1 MTIDYAKEYA
11 ESVINGDRIA
21 GKKVILSA
29 KRYLNDLKASENDNF
44 PYFYDVERANR
55 VNQFMEILPDPKTM
69 RSYPLADFQRFIVSN
84 MYGWWHKD
92 DPSKRRFRKAMLSM
106 ARKNGKSILI
116 SGFALYEF
124 LMGNSPAYSR
134 QIFCTANDRKQ
145 ANIVFTMIKKR
156 LNALRSREGDI
167 KRGTKVMRD
176 VIENLDDY
184 SYVRALS
191 RDTGTVDGF
200 EPHVGILD
208 EYAASKTTE
217 MMELLESGQA
227 LLDNSLILII
237 STAGFDLN
245 APMHTIEYP
254 YATKVLTGE
263 VKDDEYFAYIAEQDD
278 VAEVDDRSTW
288 IKSNPILA
296 VPELQD
302 QVYGYLDKR
311 WTEAKEK
318 GTRNAV
324 LVKNYNMWRQAEED
338 SYMDIDTWNAA
349 CIDPINIDGQR
360 VWIGIDVGK
369 SSDLYAISWLVPQEG
384 YWYADSYAFVATKYG
399 LDAKIKADRL
409 DYRRLEQMGQCEIT
423 QLESGVIDVERV
435 YQWLDNF
442 VEEHHL
448 DVQAICFDPA
458 QYGPLLTQ
466 IEKGHPEWQQI
477 QIRQGTLTLSMPT
490 KQFRD
495 DVLDK
500 RVLHPNNEILA
511 GAISNAVL
519 RSDNNGVRID
529 KNRYSNKIDAADALL
544 DAYAVCF
551 REDIDNYL
559 TDDDVMSDDF
569 GF

>member
-1 MTIDYAKEYA
+1 MDYAKEYA
-11 ESVINGDRIA
+11 EKAVNGDRIA
-21 GKKVILSA
+21 GQKVILAA
-29 KRYLNDLKASENDNF
+29 KRYLNDLQKQTDDDF
-44 PYFYDVERANR
+44 PYFYDQERANK
-55 VNQFMEILPDPKTM
+55 VISFMELLPDPKTM
-69 RSYPLADFQRFIVSN
+69 RAYPLADFQRFIIAN
-84 MYGWWHKD
+84 LYGWWRKD
-92 DPSKRRFRKAMLSM
+92 DPSKRRFRKGMLSM

-116 SGFALYEF
+116 SGVALYEF
-124 LMGNSPAYSR
+124 LFGKSPEFSR

-156 LNALRSREGDI
+156 LNALRAFDQ
-167 KRGTKVMRD
+167 GTKKGTKITRD
-176 VIENLDDY
+176 EISNLDDY
-184 SYVRALS
+184 SYVRSLS

-208 EYAASKTTE
+208 EYAASRTIE

-254 YATKVLTGE
+254 YATKILNGE
-263 VKDDEYFAYIAEQDD
+263 VDDDTYFAYIAEQDSL
-278 VAEVDDRSTW
+278 VEVDDREMW
-288 IKSNPILA
+288 IKSNPILS
-296 VPELQD
+296 VPALHD

-311 WTEAKEK
+311 WTEAKQK
-318 GTRNAV
+318 GTKNSV

-338 SYMDIDTWNAA
+338 SYMDIDAWNRAEVG
-349 CIDPINIDGQR
+349 PENIDGQR

-369 SSDLYAISWLVPQEG
+369 SSDLFAISWLVPKDG
-384 YWYADSYAFVATKYG
+384 YWYVDAYAFVATKYG

-409 DYRRLEQMGQCEIT
+409 DYRRLQAMGQCEISK
-423 QLESGVIDVERV
+423 LESGVIDVERV
-435 YQWLDNF
+435 YAWLDDF
-442 VEEHHL
+442 VTSHSL

-458 QYGPLLTQ
+458 QYGPLMTQ
-466 IEKGHPEWQQI
+466 IEKGHPEWEQI
-477 QIRQGTLTLSMPT
+477 SIRQGTLSLSMPT

-500 RVLHPNNEILA
+500 RVRHSGNEVLT
-511 GAISNAVL
+511 GAMANAVL
-519 RSDNNGVRID
+519 QSDNNGVRIN
-529 KNRYSNKIDAADALL
+529 KNKYSNKIDAADALL

-551 REDIDNYL
+551 REDLDNYL
-559 TDDDVMSDDF
+559 TDDDVLSDDF

>member
-1 MTIDYAKEYA
+1 MDYAKEYA
-11 ESVINGDRIA
+11 EKVVNGDRIA
-21 GKKVILSA
+21 GQKVILAA
-29 KRYLNDLKASENDNF
+29 KRYLNDLQKQTDDDF
-44 PYFYDVERANR
+44 PYFYDQERANK
-55 VNQFMEILPDPKTM
+55 VISFMELLPDPKTM
-69 RSYPLADFQRFIVSN
+69 RAYPLADFQRFIIAN
-84 MYGWWHKD
+84 LYGWWRKD
-92 DPSKRRFRKAMLSM
+92 DPSKRRFRKGMLSM

-116 SGFALYEF
+116 SGVALYEF
-124 LMGNSPAYSR
+124 LFGKSPEFSR

-156 LNALRSREGDI
+156 LNALRAFDQ
-167 KRGTKVMRD
+167 GTKKGTKITRD
-176 VIENLDDY
+176 EISNLDDY
-184 SYVRALS
+184 SYVRSLS

-208 EYAASKTTE
+208 EYAASRTIE

-254 YATKVLTGE
+254 YATKILNGE
-263 VKDDEYFAYIAEQDD
+263 VDDDTYFAYVAEQDSL
-278 VAEVDDRSTW
+278 VEVDDRKMW
-288 IKSNPILA
+288 IKSNPILS
-296 VPELQD
+296 VPALHD

-311 WTEAKEK
+311 WTEAKQK
-318 GTRNAV
+318 GTKNSV

-338 SYMDIDTWNAA
+338 SYMDIDAWNRAEVG
-349 CIDPINIDGQR
+349 PENIDGQR

-369 SSDLYAISWLVPQEG
+369 SSDLFAISWLVPKDG
-384 YWYADSYAFVATKYG
+384 YWYVDAYAFVATKYG

-409 DYRRLEQMGQCEIT
+409 DYRRLQAMGQCEISK
-423 QLESGVIDVERV
+423 LESGVIDVERV
-435 YQWLDNF
+435 YAWLDDF
-442 VEEHHL
+442 VTSHSL

-458 QYGPLLTQ
+458 QYGPLMTQ
-466 IEKGHPEWQQI
+466 IEKGHPEWEQI
-477 QIRQGTLTLSMPT
+477 SIRQGTLSLSMPT

-500 RVLHPNNEILA
+500 RVRHSGNEVLT
-511 GAISNAVL
+511 GAMANAVL
-519 RSDNNGVRID
+519 QSDNNGVRIN
-529 KNRYSNKIDAADALL
+529 KNKYSNKIDAADALL

-551 REDIDNYL
+551 REDLDNYL
-559 TDDDVMSDDF
+559 TDDDVLSDDF

>member
-1 MTIDYAKEYA
+1 MIDYAKKYA
-11 ESVINGDRIA
+11 ESVISGEKTA
-21 GKKVILSA
+21 GKKVILAA
-29 KRYLNDLKASENDNF
+29 KRYLNDLKASENDDF

-55 VNQFMEILPDPKTM
+55 VIQFMEILPDPKTM
-69 RSYPLADFQRFIVSN
+69 QAYPLADFQRFIIAN
-84 MYGWWHKD
+84 MYGWWKKED
-92 DPSKRRFRKAMLSM
+92 ATKRRFRKAMLSM

-116 SGFALYEF
+116 SGVALYEF
-124 LMGNSPAYSR
+124 LMGNSPEFSR

-176 VIENLDDY
+176 VIDNLDDY

-254 YATKVLTGE
+254 YATKILSGE
-263 VKDDEYFAYIAEQDD
+263 VVDDTYFAYIAEQDD
-278 VAEVDDRSTW
+278 AAEVEDKSMW
-288 IKSNPILA
+288 VKSNPILA
-296 VPELQD
+296 IPELQD

-349 CIDPINIDGQR
+349 CVDPINIDGQR
-360 VWIGIDVGK
+360 AWIGIDVGK
-369 SSDLYAISWLVPQEG
+369 SSDLYAISWLIPQEG
-384 YWYADSYAFVATKYG
+384 FWYADSYAFVATKYG

-435 YQWLDNF
+435 FTWLDDF
-442 VEEHHL
+442 VNVHNL

-466 IEKGHPEWQQI
+466 IEKNHPEWQQI

-551 REDIDNYL
+551 REDVDNYL

>member
-1 MTIDYAKEYA
+1 MDYAKEYA
-11 ESVINGDRIA
+11 EKVVNGDRIA
-21 GKKVILSA
+21 GQKVILAA
-29 KRYLNDLKASENDNF
+29 KRYLNDLQKQADDDF
-44 PYFYDVERANR
+44 PYYYDQERANK
-55 VNQFMEILPDPKTM
+55 VISFMELLPDPKTM
-69 RSYPLADFQRFIVSN
+69 RAYPLADFQRFIIAN
-84 MYGWWHKD
+84 LYGWWRKD
-92 DPSKRRFRKAMLSM
+92 DPSKRRFRKGMLSM

-116 SGFALYEF
+116 SGVALYEF
-124 LMGNSPAYSR
+124 LFGKSPEFSR

-156 LNALRSREGDI
+156 LNALRAFDQ
-167 KRGTKVMRD
+167 GTKKGTKITRD
-176 VIENLDDY
+176 EISNLDDY
-184 SYVRALS
+184 SYVRSLS

-208 EYAASKTTE
+208 EYAASRTIE

-254 YATKVLTGE
+254 YATKILNGE
-263 VKDDEYFAYIAEQDD
+263 VDDDTYFAYIAEQDSL
-278 VAEVDDRSTW
+278 VEVDDREMW
-288 IKSNPILA
+288 IKSNPILS
-296 VPELQD
+296 VPALHD

-311 WTEAKEK
+311 WTEAKQK
-318 GTRNAV
+318 GTKNSV

-338 SYMDIDTWNAA
+338 SYMDIDAWNRAEVG
-349 CIDPINIDGQR
+349 PENIDGQR

-369 SSDLYAISWLVPQEG
+369 SSDLFAISWLVPKDG
-384 YWYADSYAFVATKYG
+384 YWYADAYAFVATKYG

-409 DYRRLEQMGQCEIT
+409 DYRRLQAMGQCEISK
-423 QLESGVIDVERV
+423 LESGVIDVERV
-435 YQWLDNF
+435 YAWLDDF
-442 VEEHHL
+442 VTSHSL

-458 QYGPLLTQ
+458 QYGPLMTQ
-466 IEKGHPEWQQI
+466 IEKGHPEWEQI
-477 QIRQGTLTLSMPT
+477 SIRQGTLSLSMPT

-500 RVLHPNNEILA
+500 RVRHSGNEILT
-511 GAISNAVL
+511 GAMANAVL
-519 RSDNNGVRID
+519 QSDNNGVRIN
-529 KNRYSNKIDAADALL
+529 KNKYSNKIDAADALL

-551 REDIDNYL
+551 REDLDNYL
-559 TDDDVMSDDF
+559 TDDDVLSDDF